1 MAYRIGF
8 GYEQQWPGIYI
19 YDDEDGKVIA
29 SEDVMPNEDFMHLWN
44 DSSLDPRPAHSL
56 NLLMSIGEDLDKLAP
71 VERAEGETDASLR
84 ARVLAVHPLKSTLK
98 VTSVSIVDHPVDLNC
113 VTEDGLYLALDG
125 EVEHA

>member
-71 VERAEGETDASLR
+71 VKKGCDCKELR
-84 ARVLAVHPLKSTLK
+84 AA
-98 VTSVSIVDHPVDLNC
+98 
-113 VTEDGLYLALDG
+113 EDQSANLVNIDEAMRKI
-125 EVEHA
+125 EASCEK